1 VAHVSGNTP
10 WLDFPTP
17 GAPQISAAR
26 LEAIEGTR
34 DALYVS
40 EYGSLTRTK
49 RPQARI
55 YWPSSVGLS
64 SGDFFV
70 GTGWTVASDTD
81 SAWTTA
87 ATSFYTI
94 PISGRLWDLN
104 FHLCTG
110 NMPTGAALVAAI
122 TLNVANIGSS
132 ITRDA
137 RPGNPTG
144 NELHVDARSIGVPLT
159 AGDKLYFVVFGSV
172 AWTMQTVF
180 GAVPEITIKDAGPA

>member
-1 VAHVSGNTP
+1 MAHVSGNTP
-10 WLDFPTP
+10 WLDLPNP
-17 GAPQISAAR
+17 AAQQISATR

-55 YWPSSVGLS
+55 YFGGSQPLS

-70 GTGWTVASDTD
+70 GTGWTVISDTD

-87 ATSFYTI
+87 ATSFYTV
-94 PISGRLWDLN
+94 PTAGRLWDLN

-110 NMPTGAALVAAI
+110 HMTTGAVLVAAI
-122 TLNVANIGSS
+122 TLNAASVFSS

-137 RPGNPTG
+137 RTGTPTG
-144 NELHVDARSIGVPLT
+144 AELHADARSIGVPLA
-159 AGDKLYFVVFGSV
+159 AGDKVYFAVYGSV
-172 AWTMQTVF
+172 GWTMQSAF
-180 GAVPEITIKDAGPA
+180 GAVPEITIMDAGPA

>member
-1 VAHVSGNTP
+1 MAHVSGNAP

-55 YWPSSVGLS
+55 YFAGSQPLS
-64 SGDFFV
+64 SGDIFV

-87 ATSFYTI
+87 ATSFYTV

-104 FHLCTG
+104 FHLCG
-110 NMPTGAALVAAI
+110 NIPSGAVLVSGI

-137 RPGNPTG
+137 RPGNPASG
-144 NELHVDARSIGVPLT
+144 ELHVDARSIGVPLT
-159 AGDKLYFVVFGSV
+159 AGDKLYFVVFCSV
-172 AWTMQTVF
+172 AWTMAAAF